1 MSPRDIFKTYRQY
14 KYYTLYNHIHQAG
27 DRASG
32 GSTIVVNNSVP
43 QSLIPLN
50 TNLQAVAVKITLHRT
65 IHVCSIYLP
74 PGDRFNIADLEH
86 LLAQLP
92 KPFIIMGDFNSH
104 SNVWGCRDTDQKGRI
119 IEDVINRNNLLL
131 YNNKSYTYL
140 HPGTGTYSALDLTLA
155 DASIFLDYSWKV
167 HDDTC
172 GSDHFPII
180 LENSGPE
187 LDDKIPRWNLRRA
200 KWDEFK
206 NSCILKLKTDAND
219 TVEDNITYF
228 SKTLISIAEESIPRT
243 SSNKKYNKSWFN
255 DDCKTAIRS
264 RKAAL
269 RKFNLQPSAENL
281 NNFKIHRAKTR
292 RVIKSSKKTSW
303 RNYVN
308 KLKSSSRSKKVWD
321 MIRKISGKNISSPIK
336 HLSKNHIKA
345 TNKKDIADLLAKTF
359 SKNSSSTNYSK
370 PFQNIKKNA
379 EKTKHNFK
387 SNNLEDYN
395 QPFSLSELTD
405 CVMKSHNT
413 AVGPDEIHYEFLKQL
428 PSCSLD
434 FLLQAFNEVWVSG
447 KFPTSWKQAT
457 IIPISK
463 PGKDST
469 DPSNYRPIALTSCLC
484 KTLERMINTRLIW
497 FLESNG
503 LITNFQCGFR
513 SKRST
518 VDHLVRLETFV
529 REAFIKKEHLTAV
542 FFDLEKAYDTT
553 WKYGIMRDLSDFGLK
568 GRLPHFIDNF
578 LSNRNF
584 KVRVGT
590 TLSDL
595 QGQEEGV
602 PQGSI
607 LSVTLFSIKINN
619 IVKAL
624 NLGVDCSLYVDDFL
638 ICYRSK
644 HMHTIERQLQQCLNK
659 IQKWA
664 LENGFKFSK
673 TKTQCMHFCQLR
685 GLHNDPVLKLD
696 GVEIPVVDQY
706 KFLGVIFDRKLSFIP
721 HINYLKAKCHKAL
734 QLLRVV
740 AHTDWGAD
748 KSTLLKLYKS
758 LVRSKLDYGCFIYGS
773 ARKSYLRC
781 LDSIHHQGLR
791 LALGALRTSP
801 VESLYVEANEAP
813 LSLRREKLALQYYT
827 KLQSCPSNPSFD
839 CTINPKYQDIFARKE
854 SAIPTFGIRIQS
866 LLENSNIPN
875 NNVHESIIP
884 EVPPWTLYR
893 PKVNLHLSHFSK
905 SETPSHIFIQKFN
918 EIKDEHSY
926 CTTIY
931 TDGSKDN
938 NRVGCAAIVNNLT
951 IKERLPSNA
960 SIFTSEIRAIDLA
973 LDVVSE
979 SEDDY
984 FIIFSDSLSVLL
996 SLHNMKVD
1004 NPLILKLLEKL
1015 HHLSCAHKTIY
1026 LCWIPSHI
1034 GIRGNEAVDMAAK
1047 ESLNLDI
1054 TNSQVPYTDL
1064 KCHIN
1069 HFISNKWQE
1078 RWSSCPDNKLFKI
1091 KPILGE
1097 WPPGFRNSRK
1107 EEIVLSRLRI
1117 GHTYFSHS
1125 YILRQEDPPECTA
1138 CQEIYSVRHVLIDCI
1153 DLGLIRPRFYTV
1165 PDMKTLFDTVSV
1177 DRILSFVKEVDLFT
1191 KI

>member
-1 MSPRDIFKTYRQY
+1 M
-14 KYYTLYNHIHQAG
+14 
-27 DRASG
+27 
-32 GSTIVVNNSVP
+32 
-43 QSLIPLN
+43 
-50 TNLQAVAVKITLHRT
+50 
-65 IHVCSIYLP
+65 
-74 PGDRFNIADLEH
+74 
-86 LLAQLP
+86 
-92 KPFIIMGDFNSH
+92 
-104 SNVWGCRDTDQKGRI
+104 
-119 IEDVINRNNLLL
+119 
-131 YNNKSYTYL
+131 
-140 HPGTGTYSALDLTLA
+140 
-155 DASIFLDYSWKV
+155 
-167 HDDTC
+167 
-172 GSDHFPII
+172 
-180 LENSGPE
+180 
-187 LDDKIPRWNLRRA
+187 
-200 KWDEFK
+200 
-206 NSCILKLKTDAND
+206 
-219 TVEDNITYF
+219 
-228 SKTLISIAEESIPRT
+228 
-243 SSNKKYNKSWFN
+243 
-255 DDCKTAIRS
+255 
-264 RKAAL
+264 
-269 RKFNLQPSAENL
+269 
-281 NNFKIHRAKTR
+281 
-292 RVIKSSKKTSW
+292 
-303 RNYVN
+303 
-308 KLKSSSRSKKVWD
+308 
-321 MIRKISGKNISSPIK
+321 
-336 HLSKNHIKA
+336 
-345 TNKKDIADLLAKTF
+345 
-359 SKNSSSTNYSK
+359 
-370 PFQNIKKNA
+370 
-379 EKTKHNFK
+379 
-387 SNNLEDYN
+387 
-395 QPFSLSELTD
+395 
-405 CVMKSHNT
+405 
-413 AVGPDEIHYEFLKQL
+413 
-428 PSCSLD
+428 
-434 FLLQAFNEVWVSG
+434 
-447 KFPTSWKQAT
+447 
-457 IIPISK
+457 
-463 PGKDST
+463 
-469 DPSNYRPIALTSCLC
+469 
-484 KTLERMINTRLIW
+484 
-497 FLESNG
+497 ESNG

-624 NLGVDCSLYVDDFL
+624 NPGVDCSLYVDDFL

-781 LDSIHHQGLR
+781 LDSIHHLGLR

-813 LSLRREKLALQYYT
+813 LSLRRDKLALQYYT

-839 CTINPKYQDIFARKE
+839 CTINPKYQDIFGRKE

-1078 RWSSCPDNKLFKI
+1078 RWSSCANNKLFKI
-1091 KPILGE
+1091 KPTLGE

-1107 EEIVLSRLRI
+1107 EEVVLSRLRI

-1138 CQEIYSVRHVLIDCI
+1138 CQETYSVRHVLIDCI

-1165 PDMKTLFDTVSV
+1165 PDIKTLFDTVSV

>member
-1 MSPRDIFKTYRQY
+1 
-14 KYYTLYNHIHQAG
+14 
-27 DRASG
+27 
-32 GSTIVVNNSVP
+32 
-43 QSLIPLN
+43 
-50 TNLQAVAVKITLHRT
+50 
-65 IHVCSIYLP
+65 
-74 PGDRFNIADLEH
+74 
-86 LLAQLP
+86 
-92 KPFIIMGDFNSH
+92 
-104 SNVWGCRDTDQKGRI
+104 
-119 IEDVINRNNLLL
+119 
-131 YNNKSYTYL
+131 
-140 HPGTGTYSALDLTLA
+140 
-155 DASIFLDYSWKV
+155 
-167 HDDTC
+167 
-172 GSDHFPII
+172 
-180 LENSGPE
+180 
-187 LDDKIPRWNLRRA
+187 
-200 KWDEFK
+200 
-206 NSCILKLKTDAND
+206 
-219 TVEDNITYF
+219 
-228 SKTLISIAEESIPRT
+228 
-243 SSNKKYNKSWFN
+243 
-255 DDCKTAIRS
+255 
-264 RKAAL
+264 
-269 RKFNLQPSAENL
+269 
-281 NNFKIHRAKTR
+281 
-292 RVIKSSKKTSW
+292 
-303 RNYVN
+303 
-308 KLKSSSRSKKVWD
+308 
-321 MIRKISGKNISSPIK
+321 
-336 HLSKNHIKA
+336 
-345 TNKKDIADLLAKTF
+345 
-359 SKNSSSTNYSK
+359 
-370 PFQNIKKNA
+370 
-379 EKTKHNFK
+379 
-387 SNNLEDYN
+387 
-395 QPFSLSELTD
+395 
-405 CVMKSHNT
+405 MKSHNT

-457 IIPISK
+457 IIPIPK
-463 PGKDST
+463 PGKDNT
-469 DPSNYRPIALTSCLC
+469 DPYNYRPIALTSCLC

-619 IVKAL
+619 IVKSL
-624 NLGVDCSLYVDDFL
+624 NPGVDCSLYVDDFL

-706 KFLGVIFDRKLSFIP
+706 KSLGVIFDRKLSFIP
-721 HINYLKAKCHKAL
+721 HINFLKAKCHKAL

-748 KSTLLKLYKS
+748 KSTLLKLYRS
-758 LVRSKLDYGCFIYGS
+758 LVRSKSDYGCFIYGS

-801 VESLYVEANEAP
+801 VESLYIEANEAP
-813 LSLRREKLALQYYT
+813 LSLRREKLALQYFT
-827 KLQSCPSNPSFD
+827 KLQSCPSNPAFD
-839 CTINPKYQDIFARKE
+839 CTINPKYQEYFARKE
-854 SAIPTFGIRIQS
+854 SAIPTFGIRVKS
-866 LLENSNIPN
+866 LLEHSNISN
-875 NNVHESIIP
+875 NNVHETIIP
-884 EVPPWTLYR
+884 EVPPWTLDQPR
-893 PKVNLHLSHFSK
+893 VILNLSKLSKKDTSSLVF
-905 SETPSHIFIQKFN
+905 TQKYN
-918 EIKDEHSY
+918 EIKDEHS
-926 CTTIY
+926 CVPVY

-938 NRVGCAAIVNNLT
+938 DRVGCAAIINNIS
-951 IKERLPSNA
+951 IKRRLPNNA
-960 SIFTSEIRAIDLA
+960 SIFTAEIKAIDLA
-973 LDVVSE
+973 LDAIAE
-979 SEDDY
+979 SEDDH

-996 SLHNMKVD
+996 SLENKKLD
-1004 NPLILKLLEKL
+1004 NPLVVNLLHKL
-1015 HHLSCAHKTIY
+1015 HLLSTAHKTIFF
-1026 LCWIPSHI
+1026 CWIPSHI
-1034 GIRGNEAVDMAAK
+1034 GIRGNEAADMAAK
-1047 ESLNLDI
+1047 ESLDFNI
-1054 TNSQVPYTDL
+1054 TASQVPYTDL
-1064 KCHIN
+1064 KPHIN
-1069 HFISNKWQE
+1069 SFIANKWQE

-1091 KPILGE
+1091 KPTLGV
-1097 WPPGFRNSRK
+1097 WPSGFRNYRK
-1107 EEIVLSRLRI
+1107 EEVVLSRLRI
-1117 GHTYFSHS
+1117 GHTYFTHS

-1165 PDMKTLFDTVSV
+1165 PDMKTLFDTISV
-1177 DRILSFVKEVDLFT
+1177 DRILSFVKEVNLFD

>member
-1 MSPRDIFKTYRQY
+1 
-14 KYYTLYNHIHQAG
+14 
-27 DRASG
+27 
-32 GSTIVVNNSVP
+32 
-43 QSLIPLN
+43 
-50 TNLQAVAVKITLHRT
+50 
-65 IHVCSIYLP
+65 
-74 PGDRFNIADLEH
+74 
-86 LLAQLP
+86 
-92 KPFIIMGDFNSH
+92 
-104 SNVWGCRDTDQKGRI
+104 
-119 IEDVINRNNLLL
+119 
-131 YNNKSYTYL
+131 
-140 HPGTGTYSALDLTLA
+140 
-155 DASIFLDYSWKV
+155 
-167 HDDTC
+167 
-172 GSDHFPII
+172 
-180 LENSGPE
+180 
-187 LDDKIPRWNLRRA
+187 
-200 KWDEFK
+200 
-206 NSCILKLKTDAND
+206 
-219 TVEDNITYF
+219 
-228 SKTLISIAEESIPRT
+228 
-243 SSNKKYNKSWFN
+243 
-255 DDCKTAIRS
+255 
-264 RKAAL
+264 
-269 RKFNLQPSAENL
+269 
-281 NNFKIHRAKTR
+281 
-292 RVIKSSKKTSW
+292 
-303 RNYVN
+303 
-308 KLKSSSRSKKVWD
+308 
-321 MIRKISGKNISSPIK
+321 
-336 HLSKNHIKA
+336 
-345 TNKKDIADLLAKTF
+345 
-359 SKNSSSTNYSK
+359 
-370 PFQNIKKNA
+370 
-379 EKTKHNFK
+379 
-387 SNNLEDYN
+387 
-395 QPFSLSELTD
+395 
-405 CVMKSHNT
+405 MKSHNT

-434 FLLQAFNEVWVSG
+434 FLLWAFNEVWVSG

-457 IIPISK
+457 IIPILK
-463 PGKDST
+463 PGKDNT
-469 DPSNYRPIALTSCLC
+469 DPSNYHPIALTSCLC

-568 GRLPHFIDNF
+568 GKLPHFIDNF

-624 NLGVDCSLYVDDFL
+624 NPGVDCSLYVDDFL

-644 HMHTIERQLQQCLNK
+644 HMHTIERQFQQCLNK

-696 GVEIPVVDQY
+696 DVEIPVVDQY

-781 LDSIHHQGLR
+781 LDSIHHLGLR

-801 VESLYVEANEAP
+801 VENLYVEANEAP

-827 KLQSCPSNPSFD
+827 KLQSCPSNPAFE
-839 CTINPKYQDIFARKE
+839 CTINPKYKELFARKE
-854 SAIPTFGIRIQS
+854 SAIPTFGIRMQS
-866 LLENSNIPN
+866 VLEDSDIEN
-875 NNVHESIIP
+875 NNIHETIIS
-884 EVPPWTLYR
+884 EVPPWILR
-893 PKVNLHLSHFSK
+893 SPKVLLGLSDLSK
-905 SETPSHIFIQKFN
+905 KDTPSLVFIQKFN

-926 CTTIY
+926 FTQIY

-938 NRVGCAAIVNNLT
+938 NRVGCSAIVNNIN
-951 IKERLPSNA
+951 IKQRLPSNA
-960 SIFTSEIRAIDLA
+960 SIFTAEVTAIDLA
-973 LDVVSE
+973 LDAIAE
-979 SEDDY
+979 SDDDY

-996 SLHNMKVD
+996 SLNNRKMD
-1004 NPLILKLLEKL
+1004 NPLILKLLLKI
-1015 HHLSCAHKTIY
+1015 HHLSCAHKTIH

-1034 GIRGNEAVDMAAK
+1034 GIRGNEAADMAAK
-1047 ESLNLDI
+1047 ESLDFNI
-1054 TNSQVPYTDL
+1054 SPSQVPYTDL
-1064 KCHIN
+1064 KPHIN
-1069 HFISNKWQE
+1069 SFIANKRQE

-1091 KPILGE
+1091 KPTLGV
-1097 WPPGFRNSRK
+1097 WPYGFRNSRK
-1107 EEIVLSRLRI
+1107 EEVVLSRLR
-1117 GHTYFSHS
+1117 
-1125 YILRQEDPPECTA
+1125 ILRQEDPPECTA

-1165 PDMKTLFDTVSV
+1165 PDMKTLFDTISV
-1177 DRILSFVKEVDLFT
+1177 DRILSFVKEVNLFD

>member
-1 MSPRDIFKTYRQY
+1 M
-14 KYYTLYNHIHQAG
+14 
-27 DRASG
+27 
-32 GSTIVVNNSVP
+32 
-43 QSLIPLN
+43 
-50 TNLQAVAVKITLHRT
+50 
-65 IHVCSIYLP
+65 
-74 PGDRFNIADLEH
+74 
-86 LLAQLP
+86 
-92 KPFIIMGDFNSH
+92 
-104 SNVWGCRDTDQKGRI
+104 
-119 IEDVINRNNLLL
+119 
-131 YNNKSYTYL
+131 
-140 HPGTGTYSALDLTLA
+140 
-155 DASIFLDYSWKV
+155 
-167 HDDTC
+167 
-172 GSDHFPII
+172 
-180 LENSGPE
+180 
-187 LDDKIPRWNLRRA
+187 
-200 KWDEFK
+200 
-206 NSCILKLKTDAND
+206 
-219 TVEDNITYF
+219 
-228 SKTLISIAEESIPRT
+228 ISIAEESIPKA
-243 SSNKKYNKSWFN
+243 SNKKHNKSWFN

-292 RVIKSSKKTSW
+292 RVIKTSKKTSW

-308 KLKSSSRSKKVWD
+308 KLKSSSKSKKVWD
-321 MIRKISGKNISSPIK
+321 MIRKISGKNTSSPIK

-379 EKTKHNFK
+379 EKTRLNFK

-405 CVMKSHNT
+405 CIMKSHNT
-413 AVGPDEIHYEFLKQL
+413 AVGPDEIYYEFLKQL

-457 IIPISK
+457 IIPIPK
-463 PGKDST
+463 PGKDNT

-624 NLGVDCSLYVDDFL
+624 NPGVDCSLYVDDFL

-781 LDSIHHQGLR
+781 LDSIHHLGLR

-827 KLQSCPSNPSFD
+827 KLQSCPSNPAFE
-839 CTINPKYQDIFARKE
+839 CTVYPKYQELFARKE
-854 SAIPTFGIRIQS
+854 SAIPTFGIRIKDV
-866 LLENSNIPN
+866 LENSDISNDNI
-875 NNVHESIIP
+875 HQTIISKI
-884 EVPPWTLYR
+884 PPWTLHR
-893 PKVNLHLSHFSK
+893 PGVNLELSSLSK
-905 SETPSHIFIQKFN
+905 KDTPSPVFIQKFN
-918 EIKDEHSY
+918 EIKNEHLY
-926 CTTIY
+926 CTPIY

-938 NRVGCAAIVNNLT
+938 ERVGCGT
-951 IKERLPSNA
+951 IIDNSSFKQRLPSNA
-960 SIFTSEIRAIDLA
+960 SIFTAEVTA
-973 LDVVSE
+973 LDAITE
-979 SEDDY
+979 SDDDH

-996 SLHNMKVD
+996 SLHNMKLD

-1015 HHLSCAHKTIY
+1015 HHLSCAHKTIH

-1034 GIRGNEAVDMAAK
+1034 GIRRNEAADMAAK

-1054 TNSQVPYTDL
+1054 TASQVPYTDL

-1091 KPILGE
+1091 KPTLGE
-1097 WPPGFRNSRK
+1097 WTPGFRNSRK
-1107 EEIVLSRLRI
+1107 EEVVLSRLRI
-1117 GHTYFSHS
+1117 GHAYFSHS

>member
-1 MSPRDIFKTYRQY
+1 
-14 KYYTLYNHIHQAG
+14 
-27 DRASG
+27 
-32 GSTIVVNNSVP
+32 
-43 QSLIPLN
+43 
-50 TNLQAVAVKITLHRT
+50 
-65 IHVCSIYLP
+65 
-74 PGDRFNIADLEH
+74 
-86 LLAQLP
+86 
-92 KPFIIMGDFNSH
+92 
-104 SNVWGCRDTDQKGRI
+104 
-119 IEDVINRNNLLL
+119 
-131 YNNKSYTYL
+131 
-140 HPGTGTYSALDLTLA
+140 
-155 DASIFLDYSWKV
+155 
-167 HDDTC
+167 
-172 GSDHFPII
+172 
-180 LENSGPE
+180 
-187 LDDKIPRWNLRRA
+187 
-200 KWDEFK
+200 
-206 NSCILKLKTDAND
+206 
-219 TVEDNITYF
+219 
-228 SKTLISIAEESIPRT
+228 
-243 SSNKKYNKSWFN
+243 
-255 DDCKTAIRS
+255 
-264 RKAAL
+264 
-269 RKFNLQPSAENL
+269 
-281 NNFKIHRAKTR
+281 
-292 RVIKSSKKTSW
+292 
-303 RNYVN
+303 
-308 KLKSSSRSKKVWD
+308 
-321 MIRKISGKNISSPIK
+321 
-336 HLSKNHIKA
+336 
-345 TNKKDIADLLAKTF
+345 
-359 SKNSSSTNYSK
+359 
-370 PFQNIKKNA
+370 
-379 EKTKHNFK
+379 
-387 SNNLEDYN
+387 
-395 QPFSLSELTD
+395 
-405 CVMKSHNT
+405 MKSHNT

-457 IIPISK
+457 IIPIPK
-463 PGKDST
+463 PGKDNT

-484 KTLERMINTRLIW
+484 KTLERVINTRLIW

-619 IVKAL
+619 IVKTL
-624 NLGVDCSLYVDDFL
+624 NPGVDCSLYVDDFL

-721 HINYLKAKCHKAL
+721 YINYLKAKCHKAL

-781 LDSIHHQGLR
+781 LDSIHHLGLR
-791 LALGALRTSP
+791 LALGALRISP

-827 KLQSCPSNPSFD
+827 KLQSCPSNPAFE
-839 CTINPKYQDIFARKE
+839 CTIYPKYQELFARKE
-854 SAIPTFGIRIQS
+854 SAIPTFGIRIKTVF
-866 LLENSNIPN
+866 ENSDFSNDNI
-875 NNVHESIIP
+875 HQTIIS
-884 EVPPWTLYR
+884 EIPPWTLHR
-893 PKVNLHLSHFSK
+893 PRVNLELSSLSK
-905 SETPSHIFIQKFN
+905 KDTPSPVFIQKFN
-918 EIKDEHSY
+918 EIKNEHSY
-926 CTTIY
+926 CTPIY

-938 NRVGCAAIVNNLT
+938 DRVGCGT
-951 IKERLPSNA
+951 IIDNSSFKQRLPSNA
-960 SIFTSEIRAIDLA
+960 SIFTAEVTAIDLA
-973 LDVVSE
+973 LDAITE
-979 SEDDY
+979 SDDDH

-996 SLHNMKVD
+996 SLHNMKLD

-1015 HHLSCAHKTIY
+1015 HHLSCAHKTIH

-1034 GIRGNEAVDMAAK
+1034 GIRGNEAADMAAK

-1054 TNSQVPYTDL
+1054 TASEVPYTDL

-1078 RWSSCPDNKLFKI
+1078 RWSSCPDHKLVKI
-1091 KPILGE
+1091 KPTLGV

-1107 EEIVLSRLRI
+1107 EEVVLSRLRI
-1117 GHTYFSHS
+1117 GHAYFSHS

-1177 DRILSFVKEVDLFT
+1177 DRILSFVKEVDLFI